1 MRASPPEDDFSGSLQ
16 LCTLNPLYQDARHS
30 MHVALCFSWERIG
43 GDLQPYGRSCPLEE
57 TELKQDAFAGSTGRD
72 VRLFVSRQDEDA

>member
-1 MRASPPEDDFSGSLQ
+1 ML
-16 LCTLNPLYQDARHS
+16 
-30 MHVALCFSWERIG
+30 SWERIG

-72 VRLFVSRQDEDA
+72 VRLFVFGQDGWLRQNVDTEQN